1 MPAWRRIFRA
11 GFRNMLELLAQAQ
24 SHARPA
30 LTRFRVGAVVRGT
43 SGALYLGANLEFPA
57 QSLSQTV
64 HAEQAALSNA
74 FMHDEPGIEAI
85 AVSAAPCGHCRQFLY
100 EFSDGRDIQ
109 IFLPGQPAILL
120 LELLP
125 RPFGPQDLKVTAS
138 PLTRTKIAVENVE
151 GDPVRA
157 ARYAAANAYAPYTN
171 SPSGVAIRSRRGNV
185 YRGSYIE
192 NAAFNPSLPPLQ
204 VALVAMALANE
215 DFGEIAEVV
224 LSEAANNS
232 ISQLSATK
240 SLVAAIAPRA
250 EFRLLPRAK

>member
-1 MPAWRRIFRA
+1 
-11 GFRNMLELLAQAQ
+11 MLERLEEAQ
-24 SHARPA
+24 SYARPA
-30 LTRFRVGAVVRGT
+30 VSGFRVGAVVRGT
-43 SGALYLGANLEFPA
+43 SGTIYLGANIEFRGE
-57 QSLSQTV
+57 SLGQTV

-100 EFSDGRDIQ
+100 EFAGGRDIE
-109 IFLPGQPAILL
+109 ILVPGQPAITLSA
-120 LELLP
+120 LLP
-125 RPFGPQDLKVTAS
+125 RPFGPRDLNVTGG
-138 PLTRTKIAVENVE
+138 PLSRTKIAMENIESVAQ
-151 GDPVRA
+151 A

-204 VALVAMALANE
+204 VALVAMAMASE
-215 DFGEIAEVV
+215 EFGDIAEVV
-224 LSEAANNS
+224 LAEASNNS
-232 ISQLSATK
+232 ISQLNATK
-240 SLVAAIAPRA
+240 SVLSVIAPRA

>member
-1 MPAWRRIFRA
+1 
-11 GFRNMLELLAQAQ
+11 MLERLAEAEIY
-24 SHARPA
+24 ARPA
-30 LTRFRVGAVVRGT
+30 LTGFRVGAIVRGT
-43 SGALYLGANLEFPA
+43 SGALYMGGNLEFPGA
-57 QSLSQTV
+57 NLGQTV

-85 AVSAAPCGHCRQFLY
+85 AVSAPPCGHCRQFLY
-100 EFSDGRDIQ
+100 EFAEGRDIEV
-109 IFLPGQPAILL
+109 LLSGQDPVCLSA
-120 LELLP
+120 LLP
-125 RPFGPQDLKVTAS
+125 RPFGPSDLQVS
-138 PLTRTKIAVENVE
+138 EGPLSRTKIAIQNIESVAQ
-151 GDPVRA
+151 A
-157 ARYAAANAYAPYTN
+157 ARYAAANAYAPYSH

-215 DFGEIAEVV
+215 DFADIAEVA
-224 LSEAANNS
+224 LAEAANNS

-240 SLVAAIAPRA
+240 SVLAVIAPRA

>member
-1 MPAWRRIFRA
+1 
-11 GFRNMLELLAQAQ
+11 MLELLAQAQ
-24 SHARPA
+24 SYARPM
-30 LTRFRVGAVVRGT
+30 LSNFRVGAVVRGT
-43 SGALYLGANLEFPA
+43 SGAFYPGGNLEFPG
-57 QSLSQTV
+57 QSLGQTV

-74 FMHDEPGIEAI
+74 FMHGEPGIQAI

-100 EFSDGRDIQ
+100 EFAEGREIE
-109 IFLPGQPAILL
+109 ILLPGQTPINLTA
-120 LELLP
+120 LLP
-125 RPFGPQDLKVTAS
+125 HPFGPSELRVPEG
-138 PLTRTKIAVENVE
+138 PLTRTKIAIENAE

-157 ARYAAANAYAPYTN
+157 ARNAAANAYAPYSN
-171 SPSGVAIRSRRGNV
+171 SPSGIALRSRRGNV

-215 DFGEIAEVV
+215 EFGDIAEVV
-224 LSEAANNS
+224 LAEAVNNS

-240 SLVAAIAPRA
+240 SLLAAIAPRA